1 MRVLLLGTGSADGW
15 PNPWCRCASCTWA
28 RERGEVRT
36 STSALVDGRLLLDC
50 GPDAPRQADLAGA
63 GLADVRTILLTHAH
77 HDHLDP
83 AFLLARSWARR
94 DDELVVAGPRAAL
107 DACRH
112 WIGPRD
118 PVRLV
123 PLAAGDSLDHDGYV
137 VRALAA
143 GHDDG
148 VDPLTIDALLY
159 DVAAPDG
166 ARLLYAT
173 DTGPLPDATVSAVT
187 GAAFDI
193 ALVEE
198 TFGSKTDHG
207 TGHLDLTTFPRELVR
222 LRHAGAVTQA
232 TDVVAV
238 HLSHHNPGGDE
249 LTRRLAAWGARVV
262 PDRTELVV
270 DGRAVS
276 PPTAAPRRR
285 LVLGGARSGKS
296 REAERSLHAAPS
308 VVYVATGGDREGDD
322 DWAERVRLHRS
333 RRPASWS
340 TVETLDV
347 AAVLAKTEPRE
358 SVLVDCLALWLV
370 GRLDATRAWSAAPG
384 SAAYADS
391 LAAVEHDIVELVSA
405 VRECRA
411 QVVLVSNEV
420 GSGVVPEHA
429 SGRLYRDLLGALNAQ
444 VAAVCDDVDLVVAGR
459 VVHL

>member
-50 GPDAPRQADLAGA
+50 GPDAPRQADRAGA

-83 AFLLARSWARR
+83 AVLLARSWARR
-94 DDELVVAGPRAAL
+94 DDELVVAGPRAAV
-107 DACRH
+107 DSCRH
-112 WIGPRD
+112 WIGPHD

-123 PLAAGDSLDHDGYV
+123 PLVAGDTLDNDGYS

-143 GHDDG
+143 AHEDG
-148 VDPLTIDALLY
+148 VDPLTADALLY
-159 DVAAPDG
+159 DLTAPDG

-173 DTGPLPDATVSAVT
+173 DTGPLPAATVAAVT
-187 GAAFDI
+187 GAAFDV

-198 TFGSKTDHG
+198 TFGTTFDHG
-207 TGHLDLTTFPRELVR
+207 TGHLDLSTFPLELAR
-222 LRHAGAVTQA
+222 LREVGAVTGG

-238 HLSHHNPGGDE
+238 HLSHHNPRGDE
-249 LTRRLAAWGARVV
+249 LARVLTAWGARVV
-262 PDRTELVV
+262 PDRTELVA
-270 DGRAVS
+270 DGRAGS
-276 PPTAAPRRR
+276 RPSTAARRR

-296 REAERSLHAAPS
+296 REAERSLHASPS
-308 VVYVATGGDREGDD
+308 VVYVATGGDREGDGE
-322 DWAERVRLHRS
+322 WAERVRLHRS
-333 RRPASWS
+333 RRPAHWS

-347 AAVLAKTEPRE
+347 AAVLAKAESHE
-358 SVLVDCLALWLV
+358 SVLIDCLALWLV
-370 GRLDATRAWSAAPG
+370 GRLDATRVWSVAPG
-384 SAAYADS
+384 STAYDES
-391 LAAVEHDIVELVSA
+391 LDAVERDVVDLVSA
-405 VRECRA
+405 VRDCRA

-429 SGRLYRDLLGALNAQ
+429 SGRLYRDLLGALNARI
-444 VAAVCDDVDLVVAGR
+444 AAVCDDVDLVVAGR
-459 VVHL
+459 VIHL